1 VKGMSA
7 ENSDQVKENVGVNKP
22 VANEKQGASRGP
34 GTAFAALNGYTEIE
48 GQFEVRVAVPDEDNI
63 VVTIKRKDG
72 ENTPTVQLRFSL
84 AREDKGAHK
93 VVLTYYLIENNDTKQ
108 LWTIAWPFT
117 KEVLGTLRSLLH
129 TNKQG
134 LPDDGKIAGVI
145 DEIITQLRDEAKKR
159 TEEQRVRAARE
170 LYEKALR
177 EPGLKDDPLRY
188 VIDTVQLLHAG
199 DDKAII
205 IVFLIV
211 LTSRLPE
218 HYRLNVL
225 ILAPSGK
232 GKTDL
237 LKLIARLIPKKWK
250 YSDIMIGATPK
261 SFVYDAL
268 ERKGFVVDL
277 RGKVIIIN
285 EPSWLTQNSDVE
297 ESGLRVIKQ
306 LFYDLSDTQRIPYK
320 TTVKDE
326 RGRVKSVELKVLG
339 RPVLIATAEDKDVP
353 NIPQNMFT
361 RFFPIWLDTS
371 LRSLARSGM
380 KIREKLS
387 NSSLFREFDRRAR
400 LVRAF
405 LAREYTRIDTV
416 VFTDEAQRA
425 IIDCTNPD
433 NPMLCRGYAGELLNA
448 EARAVFNRAVT
459 YLFALSVAYAYL
471 KRRWREENGK
481 RILVV
486 TKQDVDEVW
495 ELVGDVIK
503 ALARGKESKTE
514 ALMRRI
520 QEIFMNHRPNVILT
534 PGDVHK
540 ELASTGEVL
549 EPAYVRRL
557 LSMMVEAGLLER
569 CRRGKY
575 ALKCPEEDVTKYL
588 NEEGKEDSDKGE

>member
-1 VKGMSA
+1 MATGS
-7 ENSDQVKENVGVNKP
+7 NDQAKENAGVYKP
-22 VANEKQGASRGP
+22 DVNEKQGEPQRSS
-34 GTAFAALNGYTEIE
+34 TAFTVLNGYTETE
-48 GQFEVRVAVPDEDNI
+48 GSFETRIAVPDENTV
-63 VVTIKRKDG
+63 VVTVRRRDA
-72 ENTPTVQLRFSL
+72 ENTPIVQLRFSL
-84 AREDKGAHK
+84 TKENKGVYK
-93 VVLTYYLIENNDTKQ
+93 VTLTYYSIENNDVKQ

-117 KEVLGTLRSLLH
+117 KEVLSAVRSLMR

-134 LPDDGKIAGVI
+134 LPDDGKIAGLI
-145 DEIITQLRDEAKKR
+145 GKIIEELKGEAERRQKEYK
-159 TEEQRVRAARE
+159 AKIARK
-170 LYEKALR
+170 LYEKALK
-177 EPGLKDDPLRY
+177 EPGLRDDLLRY
-188 VIDTVQLLHAG
+188 IIDTVHLLHAG
-199 DDKAII
+199 DDNAII
-205 IVFLIV
+205 IVFLIA

-218 HYRLNVL
+218 QYRLNVL

-237 LKLIARLIPKKWK
+237 LKLISRLIPKKWK

-261 SFVYDAL
+261 SFIYEAL
-268 ERKGFVVDL
+268 ERRGFVVDL
-277 RGKVIIIN
+277 REKVIIIN
-285 EPSWLTQNSDVE
+285 EPSWLMQNSDVE
-297 ESGLRVIKQ
+297 ESGFRVIKQ
-306 LFYDLSDTQRIPYK
+306 LFYDLSDAHAIPYR

-326 RGRVKSVELKVLG
+326 RGRIRSVELKVLG
-339 RPVLIATAEDKDVP
+339 RPVLVATAEDKDVP
-353 NIPQNMFT
+353 NIPTNMFT
-361 RFFPIWLDTS
+361 RFFPVWLETS
-371 LRSLARSGM
+371 LQSLARSGM

-387 NSSLFREFDRRAR
+387 NSSLFREFERRAR

-405 LAREYTRIDTV
+405 LLREYPRIDDV
-416 VFTDEAQRA
+416 VFMEEAGSA
-425 IIDCTNPD
+425 IIDCPNPD
-433 NPMLCRGYAGELLNA
+433 NPMLCRGYVGELLNA
-448 EARAVFNRAVT
+448 ETRAVFNRAVT

-557 LSMMVEAGLLER
+557 LSMMVETGLLER

>member
-1 VKGMSA
+1 MAESSRQGQSSA
-7 ENSDQVKENVGVNKP
+7 GANKAFSEGQATQERP
-22 VANEKQGASRGP
+22 GAAI
-34 GTAFAALNGYTEIE
+34 TALNGLVETES
-48 GQFEVRVAVPDEDNI
+48 QFEAKI
-63 VVTIKRKDG
+63 VVHD
-72 ENTPTVQLRFSL
+72 ENTVVVKVRRVDAENAAIVQLRFSI
-84 AREDKGAHK
+84 AEVKKGAYQ
-93 VVLTYYLIENNDTKQ
+93 VEVTYYLIEGNDTKQ
-108 LWTIAWPFT
+108 LWTTAWPFT
-117 KEVLGTLRSLLH
+117 REVLGTLRSLLH

-134 LPDDGKIAGVI
+134 LPDNGKIAGVI

-159 TEEQRVRAARE
+159 TEEQKARAAQE

-177 EPGLKDDPLRY
+177 EPGLKEDTLKY

-205 IVFLIV
+205 VVFLIV

-277 RGKVIIIN
+277 RSKVIIIN
-285 EPSWLTQNSDVE
+285 EPSWLTQNADVE
-297 ESGLRVIKQ
+297 ESGFRVIKQ
-306 LFYDLSDTQRIPYK
+306 LFYDLSDAHAIPYK

-326 RGRVKSVELKVLG
+326 RGKIRSVELKVIG
-339 RPVLIATAEDKDVP
+339 RPVLIATAEDKDIP
-353 NIPQNMFT
+353 SIPQNMFT
-361 RFFPIWLDTS
+361 RFLPVWLETS
-371 LRSLARSGM
+371 LQSLARSGV

-387 NSSLFREFDRRAR
+387 NSALFREFDRRAK
-400 LVRAF
+400 LIRAF
-405 LAREYTRIDTV
+405 LAREYPRIDDV
-416 VFTDEAQRA
+416 VFTDEAQRV
-425 IIDCTNPD
+425 IIDCPNPD
-433 NPMLCRGYAGELLNA
+433 NPMLCHGYAGELLNA
-448 EARAVFNRAVT
+448 EARAVFNRAVS
-459 YLFALSVAYAYL
+459 YLFALSAAYACL
-471 KRRWREENGK
+471 RRRWREDNGR

>member
-1 VKGMSA
+1 MQA
-7 ENSDQVKENVGVNKP
+7 ESDNQTKENTQVNKSI
-22 VANEKQGASRGP
+22 ATNKQGESQRP
-34 GTAFAALNGYTEIE
+34 GAVFAALNGYIETE
-48 GQFEVRVAVPDEDNI
+48 GQFEAK
-63 VVTIKRKDG
+63 VVVHD
-72 ENTPTVQLRFSL
+72 ENTVVVKVRRVDAENAAIVQLRFSI
-84 AREDKGAHK
+84 AEVKKGAYQ
-93 VVLTYYLIENNDTKQ
+93 VEVTYYLIEGNDTKQ
-108 LWTIAWPFT
+108 LWTTAWPFT
-117 KEVLGTLRSLLH
+117 KEVVGKLRSLLH

-134 LPDDGKIAGVI
+134 LPDNGKIAGVI
-145 DEIITQLRDEAKKR
+145 DEIITQLGGEAKKR

-177 EPGLKDDPLRY
+177 EPGLKEDTLKY

-205 IVFLIV
+205 VVFLIV

-277 RGKVIIIN
+277 RSKVIIIN
-285 EPSWLTQNSDVE
+285 EPSWLTQNADVE
-297 ESGLRVIKQ
+297 ESGFRVIKQ
-306 LFYDLSDTQRIPYK
+306 LFYDLSDAHAILYK

-326 RGRVKSVELKVLG
+326 RGKIRSVELKVIG

-353 NIPQNMFT
+353 SIPQNMFT
-361 RFFPIWLDTS
+361 RFLPVWLETS
-371 LRSLARSGM
+371 LQSLARSGV

-387 NSSLFREFDRRAR
+387 NSALFREFDRRAK
-400 LVRAF
+400 LIRAF
-405 LAREYTRIDTV
+405 LAREYPRIDDV

-425 IIDCTNPD
+425 IIDCPNPD
-433 NPMLCRGYAGELLNA
+433 NPMLCHGHAGELLNA
-448 EARAVFNRAVT
+448 EARAVFNRAVS
-459 YLFALSVAYAYL
+459 YLFALSAAYACL
-471 KRRWREENGK
+471 RRRWREDNGR

-557 LSMMVEAGLLER
+557 LSMMVETGLLER

>member
-1 VKGMSA
+1 MQAG
-7 ENSDQVKENVGVNKP
+7 NNGQVKENTQVNK
-22 VANEKQGASRGP
+22 VNATNKQKESQRLD
-34 GTAFAALNGYTEIE
+34 TAFAALNGLVETE
-48 GQFEVRVAVPDEDNI
+48 GQFEVRVAVPDENTI
-63 VVTIKRKDG
+63 VVTIKRKD
-72 ENTPTVQLRFSL
+72 EEKTPTAQLRFSL
-84 AREDKGAHK
+84 TEEKKGVYK
-93 VVLTYYLIENNDTKQ
+93 VALTYYLIENNDAKQ

-145 DEIITQLRDEAKKR
+145 DEIITQLKSEAKR
-159 TEEQRVRAARE
+159 RIEERRAEAARE

-177 EPGLKDDPLRY
+177 EPGLKDDPLKY
-188 VIDTVQLLHAG
+188 VIDTIHLLHAG
-199 DDKAII
+199 DDNAII
-205 IVFLIV
+205 VLFLTV

-225 ILAPSGK
+225 IIAPSGK

-237 LKLIARLIPKKWK
+237 LKLIARLTPKKWK
-250 YSDIMIGATPK
+250 YGDVMIGATPK

-268 ERKGFVVDL
+268 ERRGFVVDL

-285 EPSWLTQNSDVE
+285 EPAWLTQNADVE
-297 ESGLRVIKQ
+297 ESGFRVIKQ
-306 LFYDLSDTQRIPYK
+306 LFYDLSDTQAIPYK

-326 RGRVKSVELKVLG
+326 RGRIRSVELKVIG
-339 RPVLIATAEDKDVP
+339 RPVLIATAEDKD
-353 NIPQNMFT
+353 IPSIPVNMFT
-361 RFFPIWLDTS
+361 RFFPLWLDTS
-371 LRSLARSGM
+371 LQSLAHSGM

-387 NSSLFREFDRRAR
+387 NSTLFKEFDRRAK

-405 LAREYTRIDTV
+405 LAREYPRIDDV
-416 VFTDEAQRA
+416 VITEEAQRA
-425 IIDCTNPD
+425 IIDCPNPD
-433 NPMLCRGYAGELLNA
+433 NPMLCNGYAGELLNP
-448 EARAVFNRAVT
+448 EARAVFNRAVS

-471 KRRWREENGK
+471 KRRWREESG
-481 RILVV
+481 RRVLIV

-514 ALMRRI
+514 ALMKKI
-520 QEIFMNHRPNVILT
+520 HEIFMNHSSNPILT

-540 ELASTGEVL
+540 ELASMGEVL
-549 EPAYVRRL
+549 DPAYVRRL

-569 CRRGKY
+569 CRRGRY
-575 ALKCPEEDVTKYL
+575 ALKCPEADVTKYL
-588 NEEGKEDSDKGE
+588 NEEGKEDGGKGE